1 MKNNALE
8 RLFNYDNTSKP
19 DYSIDEQLASGDELD
34 EFSLDG
40 MSDTSRMAL
49 FNRVGKHIEEPE
61 FIKEDPGFVNEEPK
75 FIEEDPKPVIKEKL
89 PEKVIVESAEEVEVE
104 LPVIEKPK
112 VKPVKKVSKE
122 VKKMDKKK
130 EVTNSSIDVLLD
142 KLCQTLLEELKQSDV
157 TIFNFDKEQMEV
169 LYDHIINKL

>member
-34 EFSLDG
+34 DFSLDG

-49 FNRVGKHIEEPE
+49 FNRVGKHVEEPE
-61 FIKEDPGFVNEEPK
+61 FIK
-75 FIEEDPKPVIKEKL
+75 EDPKPVIKEKL
-89 PEKVIVESAEEVEVE
+89 PEKVIVESTEEVEVE
-104 LPVIEKPK
+104 MPVIEKPK
-112 VKPVKKVSKE
+112 AKPVKKVSKE
-122 VKKMDKKK
+122 VKKMDKKR
-130 EVTNSSIDVLLD
+130 EVANSSIDVLLD
-142 KLCQTLLEELKQSDV
+142 KLCQTLLEELKNSDV